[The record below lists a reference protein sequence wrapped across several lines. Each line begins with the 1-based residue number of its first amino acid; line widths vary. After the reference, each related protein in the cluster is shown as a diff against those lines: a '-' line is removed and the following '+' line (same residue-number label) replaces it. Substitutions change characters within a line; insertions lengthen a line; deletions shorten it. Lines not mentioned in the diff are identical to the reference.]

1 VADPKRNF
9 VYGLHA
15 IGAVLEKAPERL
27 LELWMAELRDDARA
41 RDLKDRAR
49 AVGIRIQVASTE
61 SLTKLVGDVAHQGA
75 VAAVRPLKGWDE
87 HDLLEALQR
96 LAEDPLLLILDGITD
111 PHNLGACLRTADAA
125 GVHAVLMPKDQAA
138 STESLTKLVG
148 DVVHQGA
155 VAAVRPLRP
164 WDEHDL
170 MSELSQISG
179 DPLLLVL
186 DGVTDPHNLGACL
199 RTADAAGVHALIIP
213 KDRSAPVDGVARKV
227 AAGAAEFVPVASV
240 TNLARTLD
248 LLKEQAIWVVG
259 TEGEAPQTLYQ
270 ADLNRRLA
278 LVLGAEGGGMRRLTR
293 ERCDFVVRIPMA
305 GQVESLNVSVAAGVA
320 LFEARRQRGG

>member
-27 LELWMAELRDDARA
+27 LELWMAEPRDDARA

-49 AVGIRIQVASTE
+49 AVGLRI
-61 SLTKLVGDVAHQGA
+61 
-75 VAAVRPLKGWDE
+75 
-87 HDLLEALQR
+87 
-96 LAEDPLLLILDGITD
+96 
-111 PHNLGACLRTADAA
+111 
-125 GVHAVLMPKDQAA
+125 QAA

-199 RTADAAGVHALIIP
+199 RTADAAGVHAVIIT

-259 TEGEAPQTLYQ
+259 TEGEAPQSLYQ

-278 LVLGAEGGGMRRLTR
+278 LVLGAEDSGMRRLTR

>member
-1 VADPKRNF
+1 VADPKRTF

-15 IGAVLEKAPERL
+15 IGAVIDKAPERL
-27 LELWMAELRDDARA
+27 LELWMAEPRDDARA
-41 RDLKDRAR
+41 RDLKERAR
-49 AVGIRIQVASTE
+49 AVGVRI
-61 SLTKLVGDVAHQGA
+61 
-75 VAAVRPLKGWDE
+75 
-87 HDLLEALQR
+87 
-96 LAEDPLLLILDGITD
+96 
-111 PHNLGACLRTADAA
+111 
-125 GVHAVLMPKDQAA
+125 QAA
-138 STESLTKLVG
+138 STESLAKMVG

-170 MSELSQISG
+170 MSELSQIRG

-199 RTADAAGVHALIIP
+199 RTADAAGVHAVIIP
-213 KDRSAPVDGVARKV
+213 KDRSATVDGVARKV

-259 TEGEAPQTLYQ
+259 TEGEAPQTLYH

-320 LFEARRQRGG
+320 LFEARRQRSG